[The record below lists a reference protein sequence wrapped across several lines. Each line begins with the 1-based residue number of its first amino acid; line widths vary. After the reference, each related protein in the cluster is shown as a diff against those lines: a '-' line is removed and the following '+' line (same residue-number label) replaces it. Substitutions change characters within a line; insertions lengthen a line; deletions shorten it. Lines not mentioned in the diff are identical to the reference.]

1 MSLKVWLPLN
11 GDLENKGTSN
21 VNITANGA
29 TVNTSGKIGSCY
41 SFDGSDDYISLD
53 SPVFYDIIKGGT
65 QPFSIAMWIYH
76 NDSTRAIL
84 FGDYSLSGAI
94 NFNIELTTA
103 HQVRFYWNGSPD
115 KNFDSNSSVGA
126 QTWTHIALTYDGS
139 QLLLYKNGAVI
150 SDKYSGALAV
160 KTKSSGAYY
169 LGRDSRTGSTALSG
183 RLNDFR
189 LYDHCLSALEV
200 KEIAQGLILHYKLD
214 GEFCGI
220 NYNLAYGSKLLAT
233 TATVSNKNISKRGT
247 PTLGT
252 RSDGF
257 VQTECTASWQ
267 GFSLWSNALNLT
279 VGTTY
284 TYSFYGY
291 TNSTNNTNAA
301 ISFYPM
307 MYNSAGT
314 RDTTSTLPIS
324 VQGGSF
330 TNANAKQIGQLNTT
344 PTLYWA
350 TFTWNQ
356 TMADIITNNGK
367 IELSI
372 QVHGTLTEGRID
384 YLWAPKLEIGNKPTG
399 WVPSIEE
406 MGIDVTKIEDSSGYN
421 NNGTVTGTTIITED
435 SPRYSLA
442 ISMNNTSTTNHIESI
457 NDITLSDNI
466 SVSFWVKA
474 SKSTSQVIFSTKNI
488 QFGILNNLGY
498 VLPSS
503 AAGYQLT
510 DFVTNSWNHICVV
523 KNAGT
528 FTLYVNG
535 NKPARSGSNNYY
547 VHNVD
552 KLWLF
557 NRSYNSSYGANAS
570 ISDFR
575 FYATPLLDND
585 VISLYNVGMKID
597 NQQQVHTFEGFEQL
611 SNIMYKPNLA
621 IGAQEWKDGL
631 NRYQQSNCQVSLTK
645 NGVHVYRPAN
655 LSQANDGNTMYGGLK
670 IVNST
675 ADTVHAYDSTIDNIF
690 NLQKNHTYVW
700 IFYVKGSTTNAPG
713 FQVTNNMGW
722 GGGGLTPSP
731 SNVEI
736 KNIPTNFDGE
746 TEIWYKFTISDDIV
760 KTCTSSYSSFVA
772 NTQYLSYK
780 HFGWNWSY
788 ATTGNGTDIY
798 ITNIRLYDITDIPIG
813 KLTKTG
819 ITKFS
824 SIFEV
829 NDSIHI
835 TKNEDLIV
843 NQFIER

>member
-11 GDLENKGTSN
+11 GDLENRGCSSYS
-21 VNITANGA
+21 ITAIENSP
-29 TVNTSGKIGSCY
+29 TFTTGKIGQCY
-41 SFDGSDDYISLD
+41 QRANSSSQLTNGLRIEDNLVDLLGTTASISVWIKPLGTHTH
-53 SPVFYDIIKGGT
+53 YNGTIISSGDWNH
-65 QPFSIAMWIYH
+65 SRWA
-76 NDSTRAIL
+76 
-84 FGDYSLSGAI
+84 FGVSQDNSQVDVLSGGHNKYI
-94 NFNIELTTA
+94 TCNVPVNE
-103 HQVRFYWNGSPD
+103 
-115 KNFDSNSSVGA
+115 
-126 QTWTHIALTYDGS
+126 WTHLVSTFDNG
-139 QLLLYKNGAVI
+139 LCKLYKNGEYI
-150 SDKYSGALAV
+150 GQ
-160 KTKSSGAYY
+160 
-169 LGRDSRTGSTALSG
+169 RTGESAFSSDATWTGIGRESYASGYFGFNGCINDLRIYNHVLSV
-183 RLNDFR
+183 
-189 LYDHCLSALEV
+189 AEI
-200 KEIAQGLILHYKLD
+200 KEISQGLVLHYKLD
-214 GEFCGI
+214 THYLKSGTNLVTDVTKGGQTTKLTDGRLGVITSGVNADTYFTI
-220 NYNLAYGSKLLAT
+220 NLSESI
-233 TATVSNKNISKRGT
+233 VS
-247 PTLGT
+247 
-252 RSDGF
+252 
-257 VQTECTASWQ
+257 
-267 GFSLWSNALNLT
+267 
-279 VGTTY
+279 GTTY
-284 TYSFYGY
+284 HFSCDASGISNGQYWNFPLGAQ
-291 TNSTNNTNAA
+291 NNTSLPCK
-301 ISFYPM
+301 I
-307 MYNSAGT
+307 YNGHNEFVFTANNIDWGT
-314 RDTTSTLPIS
+314 NRLFMDDLNRTDW
-324 VQGGSF
+324 
-330 TNANAKQIGQLNTT
+330 AN
-344 PTLYWA
+344 PA
-350 TFTWNQ
+350 TFYNF
-356 TMADIITNNGK
+356 
-367 IELSI
+367 
-372 QVHGTLTEGRID
+372 VLTKDATYEV
-384 YLWAPKLEIGNKPTG
+384 K
-399 WVPSIEE
+399 
-406 MGIDVTKIEDSSGYN
+406 DSSGYN
-421 NNGTVTGTTIITED
+421 NNGIITGTTTITEN
-435 SPRYSLA
+435 SPRYSFA
-442 ISMNNTSTTNHIESI
+442 ISMNNTSTTNHIAST

-466 SVSFWVKA
+466 SVSFWLKA
-474 SKSTSQVIFSTKNI
+474 SKSTNQTIFSTKNI

-498 VLPSS
+498 VQPSN

-510 DFVTNSWNHICVV
+510 DFITDSWNHICVV

-535 NKPARSGSNNYY
+535 NKPTRNGANNYY
-547 VHNVD
+547 LHNVD

-557 NRSYNSSYGANAS
+557 NRSYNSSYAANAS

-597 NQQQVHTFEGFEQL
+597 NQQQIHTFEGFEQL
-611 SNIMYKPNLA
+611 PNIMYKTNLA

-631 NRYQQSNCQVSLTK
+631 NRFQQPNCQVSLTE

-655 LSQANDGNTMYGGLK
+655 LSQANDGNSMYGGIK

-675 ADTVHAYDSTIDNIF
+675 TDSVHAYDASIDNIF

-700 IFYVKGSTTNAPG
+700 IFYVKGNTTNAPS
-713 FQVTNNMGW
+713 FQITNNMGW

-746 TEIWYKFTISDDIV
+746 TEVWYKFTISDDIV

>member
-11 GDLENKGTSN
+11 GDLTNNGTSSAT
-21 VNITANGA
+21 IEASGA
-29 TVNTSGKIGSCY
+29 AVNTSGKIGSCY
-41 SFDGSDDYISLD
+41 SFDGSDDYISINCADLY
-53 SPVFYDIIKGGT
+53 SIIKGGT
-65 QPFSIAMWIYH
+65 QPFSIAFWVYH
-76 NDSTRAIL
+76 ADSTRAII
-84 FGDYSLSGAI
+84 FGDYGLTGSIS
-94 NFNIELTTA
+94 FNIELTTGHA
-103 HQVRFYWNGSPD
+103 VRFYWGGSPD
-115 KNFDSNSSVGA
+115 KNFSTTVASAG
-126 QTWTHIALTYDGS
+126 WTHIALVYTGSVINIYKDGIK
-139 QLLLYKNGAVI
+139 Q
-150 SDKYSGALAV
+150 SDSYSGALAA
-160 KTKSSGAYY
+160 KTKTTGVYY
-169 LGRDSRTGSTALSG
+169 LGRDSRTGTTVLNG

-189 LYDHCLSALEV
+189 IYDHCLSTVEV
-200 KEIAQGLILHYKLD
+200 KEISQGLVLHYKLD
-214 GEFCGI
+214 THYLKSGT
-220 NYNLAYGSKLLAT
+220 NL
-233 TATVSNKNISKRGT
+233 V
-247 PTLGT
+247 
-252 RSDGF
+252 
-257 VQTECTASWQ
+257 
-267 GFSLWSNALNLT
+267 
-279 VGTTY
+279 
-284 TYSFYGY
+284 
-291 TNSTNNTNAA
+291 
-301 ISFYPM
+301 
-307 MYNSAGT
+307 
-314 RDTTSTLPIS
+314 
-324 VQGGSF
+324 
-330 TNANAKQIGQLNTT
+330 
-344 PTLYWA
+344 
-350 TFTWNQ
+350 
-356 TMADIITNNGK
+356 
-367 IELSI
+367 
-372 QVHGTLTEGRID
+372 
-384 YLWAPKLEIGNKPTG
+384 
-399 WVPSIEE
+399 
-406 MGIDVTKIEDSSGYN
+406 IDVTKGGQTTKLTDGRLGVITSGVNADTYFTINLSESIVSGTTYHFSCDASGISNGQYWNFPLGAQNNTSLPCKIYNGHNEFVFTANNIDWGTNRLFMDDLNRTDWANPATFYNFVLTKDATYEVKDSSGYN
-421 NNGTVTGTTIITED
+421 NNGIITGTTTIAED
-435 SPRYSLA
+435 SPRYPFA

-488 QFGILNNLGY
+488 QFGILNSLGY

-597 NQQQVHTFEGFEQL
+597 NQQQIHAFEGFEQL

-631 NRYQQSNCQVSLTK
+631 NRYQQPNCQVSLTE
-645 NGVHVYRPAN
+645 NGVRVQRPAN

-675 ADTVHAYDSTIDNIF
+675 ADTVHAYDATIDNIF

-700 IFYVKGSTTNAPG
+700 IFYVKGNTTNAPS
-713 FQVTNNMGW
+713 FQVSNNMGW
-722 GGGGLTPSP
+722 GGGGLTPSS
-731 SNVEI
+731 SNVVT

-746 TEIWYKFTISDDIV
+746 TEVWYKFTISDDIV

-780 HFGWNWSY
+780 HFGWNWNY